1 MKNSMAVGVDVG
13 GSHITAALVD
23 LENRSVIE
31 KTWRRERVNSKGTT
45 TEIVDAW
52 AAVIL
57 DVAAGL
63 PHQPVIIGIGMPGP
77 FNYEEGISLM
87 QNQDKYDALY
97 GLNVRELL
105 AAKLNTEPQQIRFI
119 NDAGCFLQGEAFSG
133 AARGFKSAIGLT
145 LGTGLGS
152 ATFDGHI
159 ARDADRWCTPFKD
172 SIAEEYISSR
182 WFINRYAAV
191 SGNAVKDVKAL
202 TELIGADPRILDIF
216 QEFGTNLGTFLVP
229 FIQEEQPEI
238 VILGGNISNA
248 ADLFFPAV
256 TAVLAQHNIH
266 IPIRTAQLGES
277 AAIIGAASVWYD
289 ETVDV

>member
-23 LENRSVIE
+23 LQGRSIIE
-31 KTWRRERVNSKGTT
+31 QSWRRERVNSKGSIA
-45 TEIVDAW
+45 EIIDAW

-63 PHQPVIIGIGMPGP
+63 QHKPVIIGIGMPGP

-105 AAKLNTEPQQIRFI
+105 AAKLHTDPQQIRFI

-159 ARDADRWCTPFKD
+159 AKDANRWCSPFKD
-172 SIAEEYISSR
+172 SIAEDYISSR
-182 WFINRYAAV
+182 WFISKYAAV
-191 SGNAVKDVKAL
+191 SGSTVKDVKAL
-202 TELIGADPRILDIF
+202 TELIDTDPRILDIF
-216 QEFGTNLGTFLVP
+216 KEFGTNLGNFLAP
-229 FIQEEQPEI
+229 FIQEENPEV
-238 VILGGNISNA
+238 VIMGGNIANA
-248 ADLFFPAV
+248 AALFLPAV
-256 TAVLAQHNIH
+256 TATLEQHNIH
-266 IPIRTAQLGES
+266 IPLRTAMLGES
-277 AAIIGAASVWYD
+277 AAVIGAASVWFD